1 MAKKKKPSAAD
12 TAASIAKP
20 GVAGAV
26 RSFIQGTGGS
36 ASGIGSVALPAAGIA
51 AGAAVGSQQIG
62 GVMNAIQGE
71 DLSLA
76 QEASLALPTF
86 GASFVFDDLFGDS
99 GVSKEGDKRH
109 QVSKAF
115 QELGLWDDMGNT
127 ILPDGTVA
135 NAFKGDKRSFKN
147 PKADSA
153 GRQLEAYE
161 IDYTN
166 DTDYVAGMAG
176 ITLSRIVGGGK
187 EKHIDQNGNL
197 IGNQM
202 LGNVGYGTEFTRE
215 NFNKTMKNA
224 RAMYAQAGI
233 QSRDEMLG
241 LANKM
246 YADERISDADYAVMQ
261 QTASLVY
268 DNDYNTAK
276 ALMEGRNEGIET
288 ASKTPSGSTA
298 PSNGAAP
305 GIRDPQSRPGY
316 VRTPGYG
323 PLTPEELEM
332 ATAPARESYRRSAEA
347 YRRGMERGS
356 TAVDVATAL
365 TAGGAIAGGIA
376 KIPGAG
382 DFLGD
387 VASGI
392 GDFLGFGS
400 DANPLTVT
408 PEAITEGF
416 DITSGAADYSDL
428 SLGGTDLSSILSF

>member
-1 MAKKKKPSAAD
+1 VAKKKKPSTAD

-20 GVAGAV
+20 GVGAAV
-26 RSFIQGTGGS
+26 RSLIQGTGS
-36 ASGIGSVALPAAGIA
+36 AASGIGAVALPAMGIA

-62 GVMNAIQGE
+62 GAMNAIQGE
-71 DLSLA
+71 DLSLT

-86 GASFVFDDLFGDS
+86 GTSFVFDDLFGGS

-115 QELGLWDDMGNT
+115 QGLGLWDDMGNT

-135 NAFKGDKRSFKN
+135 NAFKGDKRNFKN
-147 PKADSA
+147 PGADGA

-187 EKHIDQNGNL
+187 EKAIDQNGNL

-202 LGNVGYGTEFTRE
+202 LGNVGYGTDFTRD

-233 QSRDEMLG
+233 QSKDEMLG

-288 ASKTPSGSTA
+288 ASKTPAGSTA
-298 PSNGAAP
+298 PSNGAAPESRP

-356 TAVDVATAL
+356 TAVDIASVL

-387 VASGI
+387 VVSGI
-392 GDFLGFGS
+392 GDFLGFG
-400 DANPLTVT
+400 
-408 PEAITEGF
+408 PEALPGDYLEVAPNPAEIFE
-416 DITSGAADYSDL
+416 SGSVLETPIDN
-428 SLGGTDLSSILSF
+428 IFRF